1 MEMVLGISLLMA
13 QERMVVQGAAVVLGG
28 VEPQMC
34 KLVEQAALE
43 TRHQHLRLK
52 VTVEEM
58 EIQTVRLAPMKE
70 EAVVV
75 GPVR

>member
-1 MEMVLGISLLMA
+1 MEMVLGLSLLMA
-13 QERMVVQGAAVVLGG
+13 QERMVVQVAAVALDG

-34 KLVEQAALE
+34 KLVEQAVLE